1 MEKTYNPHDIEQRWY
16 QIWESRGWFEPTEGS
31 GKPYCIMIP
40 PPNVTGSLHMGH
52 GFNNTVMDTLI
63 RFNRMRG
70 RPTLW
75 QPGTDHA
82 GIATQMVV
90 ERQLEAAGLTRHD
103 LGRDKF
109 IERVWEWKAE
119 SGDNITRQ
127 LRRLG
132 SSLDWEHERF
142 TMDEGL
148 SRAVQEVFIRLY
160 EEGLIY
166 RGKRLVNWDP
176 KLHTAVSDLEVLS
189 EEESGSMWHMR
200 YPLSNGQGHL
210 VVSTTRPETMLG
222 DCAVA
227 VNPEDERYRHLIGE
241 LVELPLTGRR
251 IPIVA
256 DEHADP
262 EFGTGC
268 VKITPAHDF
277 NDYAVWQRHRDE
289 TPIATQPHGGLIN
302 IFTIDAAIRAN
313 EADEGELLPTAY
325 TGLDR
330 YEARRQ
336 IVADL
341 EAQGLLEKIVDH
353 RLVVPRGDRSG
364 AVIEPF
370 LTDQWYVK
378 VGPLAKPAVE
388 AVESGRIRFVPDNW
402 KNTYFEWMRNIQ
414 DWCISRQIWWGHR
427 IPAWYDEQGNIY
439 VGRSEEEVRSR
450 HQLGADYPLRQ
461 DEDVLDTWFSSALWP
476 FSTLGWPDQ
485 TRRLEMFYPTSVLVT
500 GFDIIFFWVARMI
513 MMGLK
518 FMDDVPFHE
527 IYVHGLVRDAEGQ
540 KMSKSKGNVL
550 DPIDVIDG
558 IDLASL
564 VAKRTSGM
572 MQPQLAQRIEQS
584 TRKSYPEGIPA
595 YGTDALRFTFAALA
609 ATGRDIKLD
618 GGRIEGYRNFCNKL
632 WNASRFVLMNV
643 LSDTKRDAQGT
654 SEGPNP
660 GLASVDSADL
670 IADLCSD
677 DYERSVADR
686 WILSRLQKAKQ
697 TVTEAIDNYR
707 FDQAAQAIYEF
718 TWNEYCDWYLELC
731 KPVLNSD
738 PAGETATSEAAR
750 RGTRRTLVR
759 VLESLL
765 RLTHPIMPFITEE
778 IWQRVAPLT
787 GRIPASDEV
796 SHSIMRQ
803 SFPLHRAALV
813 NPSAEAEMH
822 WVMQFI
828 LGIRKIKG
836 EMNIAPSKPV
846 PVLLADSDENDRAWA
861 VKHRQYLDFLARTE
875 SIRVLEPGDA
885 GPESATALV
894 GDMKVLIPLA
904 GLIDKDAELARLDKE
919 ISRLRQDI
927 ERTEKKLSNASFVD
941 KAPEAVVSKEREK
954 LNRGQAAI
962 EDLSAQAAKIRAL

>member
-1 MEKTYNPHDIEQRWY
+1 MDKTYDPHAIEQRWY
-16 QIWESRGWFEPTEGS
+16 ETWEGRGWFEPRRGS

-63 RFNRMRG
+63 RYNRMCG

-103 LGRDKF
+103 LGREKF

-119 SGDNITRQ
+119 SGGNITRQ

-132 SSLDWEHERF
+132 SSLDWRHERF

-189 EEESGSMWHMR
+189 EEEAGHMWHMR
-200 YPLSNGQGHL
+200 YPLSNGQGAL

-227 VNPEDERYRHLIGE
+227 VNPDDERYRHLIGE

-289 TPIATQPHGGLIN
+289 NPVASQPHGGLIN

-313 EADEGELLPTAY
+313 EADEEQLIPAAY
-325 TGLDR
+325 IGMDR
-330 YEARRQ
+330 YEARKQ

-353 RLVVPRGDRSG
+353 KLMVPRGDRSG

-378 VGPLAKPAVE
+378 VGPLARPAIE
-388 AVESGRIRFVPDNW
+388 AVETGRIRFVPDNW
-402 KNTYFEWMRNIQ
+402 KNTYYEWMRNIQ

-427 IPAWYDEQGNIY
+427 IPAWYDEQGNVY
-439 VGRSEEEVRSR
+439 VGRDEGEVRAK
-450 HQLGADYPLRQ
+450 HDLAADYPLQQ

-485 TRRLEMFYPTSVLVT
+485 TDRLQTFYPTNVLVT

-558 IDLASL
+558 IDLEAL

-572 MQPQLAQRIEQS
+572 MQPQLAERIERL
-584 TRKSYPEGIPA
+584 TRKNFPQGIPA

-618 GGRIEGYRNFCNKL
+618 AGRIEGYRNFCNKL
-632 WNASRFVLMNV
+632 WNASRFVLMNTEDQDV
-643 LSDTKRDAQGT
+643 
-654 SEGPNP
+654 
-660 GLASVDSADL
+660 GLGEEPL
-670 IADLCSD
+670 
-677 DYERSVADR
+677 ERSLADR
-686 WILSRLQKAKQ
+686 WILSRLQRTKQ
-697 TVTEAIDNYR
+697 SVTEAIEAYR

-718 TWNEYCDWYLELC
+718 TWNEYCDWYLELT
-731 KPVLNSD
+731 KPVLN
-738 PAGETATSEAAR
+738 GEDVSAAAK

-765 RLTHPIMPFITEE
+765 RLMHPIMPFITEE
-778 IWQRVAPLT
+778 IWQRVGPLAGKT
-787 GRIPASDEV
+787 VASEDI
-796 SHSIMRQ
+796 SDTIMLR
-803 SFPLHRAALV
+803 PYPTYRASLV
-813 NPSAEAEMH
+813 DAAAEAEMQ

-828 LGIRKIKG
+828 LGVRKIKG
-836 EMNIAPSKPV
+836 EMNIAPGRPV
-846 PVLLADSDENDRAWA
+846 PVLLADSSEQDRSNALQ
-861 VKHRQYLDFLARTE
+861 HRAFLDFLARTE
-875 SIRVLEPGDA
+875 SITILESGDP

-894 GDMKVLIPLA
+894 GNMKVLIPLA
-904 GLIDKDAELARLDKE
+904 GLIDKDAELARLEKE
-919 ISRLRQDI
+919 IGRLRQDI
-927 ERTEKKLSNASFVD
+927 ERTESKLANPAFVD
-941 KAPEAVVSKEREK
+941 KAPAAVVQKERDK
-954 LNRGQAAI
+954 MNQTQAALQ
-962 EDLSAQAAKIRAL
+962 DLSAQAEKIRSL